1 MEEDMRNPGKIVS
14 ALLIGAG
21 LAFLLDPDRGA
32 RRRALA
38 RDKATHAGRKL
49 KEGLDSTAR
58 DLRNRAG
65 GSVAELRSRFRKE
78 QVDDDVLH
86 ERVRAAIGRAV
97 SLPSAIVVTVADGCV
112 TLSGPV
118 LLEDVGELVATA
130 EGVRG
135 VREVINQLDAR
146 RTVEVEPALQGGT
159 ARGATS
165 EGPGV

>member
-1 MEEDMRNPGKIVS
+1 MEGQMRNPGKIIGAMLV
-14 ALLIGAG
+14 GAG

-49 KEGLDSTAR
+49 REGLDATAR

-65 GSVAELRSRFRKE
+65 GTVAELRARLRHE
-78 QVDDDVLH
+78 PVDDEVLR
-86 ERVRAAIGRAV
+86 ERVRSAIGRAV
-97 SLPSAIVVTVADGCV
+97 LHPGAIVVAVEEGRV

-118 LLEDVGELVATA
+118 LQEEVSELIATV

-135 VREVINQLDAR
+135 VREVINQLDAPQQSES
-146 RTVEVEPALQGGT
+146 VAALQEH
-159 ARGATS
+159 S
-165 EGPGV
+165 

>member
-1 MEEDMRNPGKIVS
+1 MRNPGKIVS
-14 ALLIGAG
+14 ALLVGAG

-38 RDKATHAGRKL
+38 RDKAIRAGRKL
-49 KEGLDSTAR
+49 KEGVGATAR

-65 GSVAELRSRFRKE
+65 GTAAELRSRLRQE
-78 QVDDDVLH
+78 EVDDDVLH

-97 SLPSAIVVTVADGCV
+97 SNPSAIGVSVDKGRV

-118 LLEDVGELVATA
+118 LLEEVGDLLATA
-130 EGVRG
+130 ESVRG

-146 RTVEVEPALQGGT
+146 RAPEGEPALQGREDPK
-159 ARGATS
+159 A
-165 EGPGV
+165 

>member
-1 MEEDMRNPGKIVS
+1 MRNPGKIVG
-14 ALLIGAG
+14 ALLVGVG

-32 RRRALA
+32 RRRALV

-49 KEGLDSTAR
+49 KEGLDATAR

-65 GSVAELRSRFRKE
+65 GTATELRSRLRKE

-97 SLPSAIVVTVADGCV
+97 SRAGAIEVSVANGCV

-118 LLEDVGELVATA
+118 LLEEVGELVATA

-146 RTVEVEPALQGGT
+146 RSPEGEPAL
-159 ARGATS
+159 RGQ
-165 EGPGV
+165 EDPRR

>member
-1 MEEDMRNPGKIVS
+1 MRNPGKIVA
-14 ALLIGAG
+14 ALLVGAG

-38 RDKATHAGRKL
+38 RDKATRAGRKV
-49 KEGLDSTAR
+49 KEGLDATAR

-65 GSVAELRSRFRKE
+65 GTAAELRSRLRKE

-86 ERVRAAIGRAV
+86 GRVRAAIGRAA
-97 SLPSAIVVTVADGCV
+97 SNAATIVVSVADGHV

-118 LLEDVGELVATA
+118 QLEEVGELIAAA

-135 VREVINQLDAR
+135 VREVINQLDAQR
-146 RTVEVEPALQGGT
+146 SPEGEPALQGG
-159 ARGATS
+159 AIEGA
-165 EGPGV
+165 ERP